1 MIEYLRKLKQAEK
14 YIREIITEKPE
25 VGVVLGSGLGSLA
38 DDIKDAIEI
47 KYEDIPNFPVSTV
60 ENHDGKLIFGTLENK
75 KVLVMKGRFHYYEG
89 YDLNMSVFGIRIM
102 KMLGIN
108 DVIITNAAGGI
119 NLKFKEGTLM
129 LIRDHIGLLAPSTL
143 RGENLDEFGTRF
155 PDMTYAYNREHLS
168 TAITTARKLG
178 IHIEQGVYAFYRGP
192 NFETPAEIKA
202 LRILGADAVG
212 MSTVPEV
219 IAANHAGMNV
229 IGISCITNM
238 AAGITEKRLR
248 HDDVIETTNRVKS
261 DFVRYIKGIIGE
273 LTCTV

>member
-1 MIEYLRKLKQAEK
+1 MKYMEKLKQAEE
-14 YIREIITEKPE
+14 YIRRFIKEKPE
-25 VGVVLGSGLGSLA
+25 IGVVLGSGLGSLA
-38 DDIKDAIEI
+38 DDIRDPIEI
-47 KYEDIPNFPVSTV
+47 NYSDIPNFPVSTV
-60 ENHDGKLIFGTLENK
+60 KDHDGKLIYGVLENR

-89 YDLNMSVFGIRIM
+89 YDLDMSVFGIRTM
-102 KMLGIN
+102 KLLGIN

-129 LIRDHIGLLAPSTL
+129 LIRDHIGLFAPSTL

-155 PDMTYAYNREHLS
+155 PDMTYAYHRDHIA
-168 TAITTARKLG
+168 TAVNCARQMG

-202 LRILGADAVG
+202 LRMLGADAVG

-238 AAGITEKRLR
+238 AAGVTEKRLR
-248 HDDVIETTNRVKS
+248 HEDVVETTNRVKK
-261 DFVRYIKGIIGE
+261 DFVRYIRGIIGE
-273 LTCTV
+273 IKCTV